1 MPHHIKKEIKVM
13 QIIADFVQWVISI
26 NDLVDSRYLLYLIST
41 HECKCMTPFECNS
54 VYDFFLNLERS
65 I

>member
-1 MPHHIKKEIKVM
+1 M
-13 QIIADFVQWVISI
+13 QIIADFVQWFISI

-41 HECKCMTPFECNS
+41 HECKYMTPFECNS